1 MIAPDT
7 PGLVYATEL
16 VTLLDTRDG
25 EWKLPAEGQPFHGT
39 GVKVQVLARDADGH
53 ALVQLLWVPPGTAS
67 FSPGELRERH
77 YHTTVREFVFT
88 LEGELPFR
96 EYEDP
101 YGDGQLMVYKKG
113 YFLDRR
119 PGPASGHGM
128 DYEHVSPTGC
138 LMLEVRTGPHSQMA
152 ETLSHLETVVITE
165 DEIARRQQAQ
175 PTG

>member
-1 MIAPDT
+1 MSPSDT
-7 PGLVYATEL
+7 PGVVYQTDL
-16 VTLLDTRDG
+16 VTLLDTR
-25 EWKLPAEGQPFHGT
+25 EGQFVLPGPGEPFHGT
-39 GVKVQVLARDADGH
+39 GVKVQVLARDAEGH
-53 ALVQLLWVPPGTAS
+53 PLVQLLWVPPGTSS
-67 FSPGELRERH
+67 FSPGELKERH

-101 YGDGQLMVYKKG
+101 YGDGELVVYKKG

-138 LMLEVRTGPHSQMA
+138 LMLEVRTGPRSQMA
-152 ETLSHLETVVITE
+152 EKDSHLETVVITE
-165 DEIARRQQAQ
+165 EEIAQRRAGQ
-175 PTG
+175 GG